1 MGTLEAT
8 NFSRLISSKGK
19 ETIEKSK
26 IVEIEN
32 IQLLDLKAQGSLHE
46 RANKISSIDAKS
58 CATTVNIES
67 ICNGS
72 SCVNKLTECCTS
84 KNNIQSKPVK
94 ELLIDHICYS
104 CIAIADSMES
114 KPKNVMSRLSHKMN
128 QEEMD
133 AEIKD
138 FLL

>member
-1 MGTLEAT
+1 M
-8 NFSRLISSKGK
+8 
-19 ETIEKSK
+19 
-26 IVEIEN
+26 
-32 IQLLDLKAQGSLHE
+32 AQESLHE

-58 CATTVNIES
+58 CATTVNNES
-67 ICNGS
+67 MCNGS
-72 SCVNKLTECCTS
+72 SCLNKLTECCTS

-94 ELLIDHICYS
+94 ELLMDYICYS

-114 KPKNVMSRLSHKMN
+114 IPRDVMSRLSHKMN
-128 QEEMD
+128 QQEME